1 MKLYNWM
8 VAYTPQT
15 AWIERRGIFIW
26 LSLYSG
32 VLGGGAY
39 LVSMLFNSLA
49 GMFISW
55 LIVLVVKGGLH
66 IAHAEKPLR
75 LWRMILRPQTSWI
88 SRGLLLT
95 LVMIVFGAV
104 QLAFS
109 WWAPGTA
116 GVTVFKILA
125 GMAAFGVMLYG
136 GFTMNYI
143 NGIPIWNAAAVPLLF
158 ILWGLYAGM
167 ALVLAVNAGSTY
179 TAMAAGVNV
188 IVALVLLVVA
198 IIYLWTETY
207 RGATARQSVRELM
220 WGSLALLLGI
230 VSLFIGII
238 IPLIISS
245 FYYSTGT
252 SISQSL
258 ITFMVVCQ
266 IAGGLA
272 FTYAILK
279 AGLYNPMLPPRL

>member
-39 LVSMLFNSLA
+39 LVSALFNSLA

-95 LVMIVFGAV
+95 LAIIVFGVA

-109 WWAPGTA
+109 YWAPGTA
-116 GVTVFKILA
+116 GEIVFKILA
-125 GMAAFGVMLYG
+125 GIAAFGVMIYG

-143 NGIPIWNAAAVPLLF
+143 NGIPIWNAAVVPLLF
-158 ILWGLYAGM
+158 IMWGLYTGL

-179 TAMAAGVNV
+179 TAVVGFNAIA
-188 IVALVLLVVA
+188 ALVLLVVA
-198 IIYLWTETY
+198 IIYIWTEAY
-207 RGATARQSVRELM
+207 QGATARQSVRELM
-220 WGSLALLLGI
+220 RGSLALLLGI

-238 IPLIISS
+238 VPLIISS

-252 SISQSL
+252 SIPQPL
-258 ITFMVVCQ
+258 ILVMLACQ
-266 IAGGLA
+266 VAGGLA

-279 AGLYNPMLPPRL
+279 AGLYNPMLPPRF

>member
-55 LIVLVVKGGLH
+55 LIVLVVKSGLH

-75 LWRMILRPQTSWI
+75 LWRMLLRPQTSWI

-158 ILWGLYAGM
+158 ILWGIYAGLAM
-167 ALVLAVNAGSTY
+167 LLAVNAG
-179 TAMAAGVNV
+179 AAGMSTITGANA
-188 IVALVLLVVA
+188 VAALALLVVA
-198 IIYLWTETY
+198 IIYLLTETY
-207 RGATARQSVRELM
+207 QGATARQSVRELM
-220 WGSLALLLGI
+220 RGSLALLLGI
-230 VSLFIGII
+230 VSLLIGII
-238 IPLIISS
+238 VPLIISW
-245 FYYSTGT
+245 FYYSTGM
-252 SISQSL
+252 SIPQSL
-258 ITFMVVCQ
+258 ALFILACQ
-266 IAGGLA
+266 ITGGLA
-272 FTYAILK
+272 FSYAILK
-279 AGLYNPMLPPRL
+279 AGLYRPMLPPRL